1 MTIQIDKGLSQE
13 LLLSF
18 DYNKEYVTRVKK
30 IPGRVW
36 DPKNKHWIV
45 PNNEKTIK
53 AIVTLFDKSLISDQT
68 GLITEEENN
77 SKSNTWEK
85 AILDKTINQLKLK
98 GYSTK
103 TIKSYL
109 GHVRRYMNYYDND
122 PTELSNEEI
131 KKYLLH
137 LLENQESSHSY
148 VNQAVSA
155 VKFLYVEVLEKKGI
169 VLNIPRPKKEQKL
182 PIVLSQEKVV
192 SLLNSVE
199 NVKHRAILFL
209 VYSAGLRVGEVV
221 RLKISDIDSDR
232 MLVRIEQGKGRKDRY
247 TLLSETALKALRIY
261 TKMYKPDY
269 WLFPGGKA
277 GKFLTERSVQK
288 VFEAARDKAGISK
301 DATIHSLRHS
311 FATHLLEGGVDLRYI
326 QELLGHSRSK
336 TTEIYTHVTQKSIRN
351 IVSPLDRMGI
361 QVKVEKDQNSD

>member
-18 DYNKEYVTRVKK
+18 DYNKEYVKRVKK

-53 AIVTLFDKSLISDQT
+53 AIATLFDKSIILDHT
-68 GLITEEENN
+68 GLIAEEEDN
-77 SKSNTWEK
+77 KSSSWEPI
-85 AILDKTINQLKLK
+85 ILDKTRNQLRLK

-103 TIKSYL
+103 TIKSYI
-109 GHVRRYMNYYDND
+109 GHVRRFMNYYDND
-122 PTELSNEEI
+122 PTELTQEEI

-137 LLENQESSHSY
+137 LLDNQESSHSY

-155 VKFLYVEVLEKKGI
+155 VKFLYGEVLDKKGI
-169 VLNIPRPKKEQKL
+169 VINIPRPKKQKKL
-182 PIVLSQEKVV
+182 PIVLSQEEVIR
-192 SLLNSVE
+192 LLNVVE
-199 NVKHRAILFL
+199 NIKHRAILFI

-221 RLKISDIDSDR
+221 RLKLSDIDSDR

-247 TLLSETALKALRIY
+247 TLLSETALEALRIY
-261 TKMYKPDY
+261 TKIYKPDY

-288 VFEAARDKAGISK
+288 VFEAARDKVEISK
-301 DATIHSLRHS
+301 DATVHSLRHS

-326 QELLGHSRSK
+326 QELLGHSSSK

-351 IVSPLDRMGI
+351 IVSPLDRIGI
-361 QVKVEKDQNSD
+361 EAKVKKD